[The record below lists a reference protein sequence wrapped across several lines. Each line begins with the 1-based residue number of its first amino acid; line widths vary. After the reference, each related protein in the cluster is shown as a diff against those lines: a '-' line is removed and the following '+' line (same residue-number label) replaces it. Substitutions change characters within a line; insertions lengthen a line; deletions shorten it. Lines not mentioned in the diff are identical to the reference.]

1 MGKHENDTRKAV
13 IDLEIYIANK
23 DRGPVSEFVRRLY
36 LRYGFSKRKLKTI
49 LNDAYPDYEVNEET
63 DRLERVQ

>member
-13 IDLEIYIANK
+13 TDLEAYIANK
-23 DRGPVSEFVRRLY
+23 DRPPVSVFVRMLY
-36 LRYGFSKRKLKTI
+36 LRYGFSKRKLNTI

-63 DRLERVQ
+63 DRLQKVQ

>member
-13 IDLEIYIANK
+13 IDLEAYIANK
-23 DRGPVSEFVRRLY
+23 DRGLVSEFVRLLY

-49 LNDAYPDYEVNEET
+49 INDAYPEYEINEET
-63 DRLERVQ
+63 DRLERVR